1 MEPQRCQEQV
11 RPSRIELC
19 VEPWGILLAVLSI
32 PPLIRVPAPIVLTVL
47 SHLPAQISHFLGK
60 ALASILSA
68 CQLARDVPRP
78 LVEVLRML
86 AHPLP
91 VLLRRPQL
99 LLEWLQP
106 FPPLASSSP
115 QGEERLKH
123 PGLDLRV
130 PVPDA
135 ASLGVLRL
143 RTLDDIR
150 IPPTLVRS
158 LGSLQRKAL
167 SLRCEFQLLHEGI
180 LETLHTPLSRFPLSE
195 ELVDSSLGPTEV
207 FSCLRP
213 TLIWHLS
220 VTPLIQTRLH
230 ARSSSRNAFPV
241 PVCDVEPEG
250 FTKSFSILLT
260 T

>member
-1 MEPQRCQEQV
+1 M
-11 RPSRIELC
+11 
-19 VEPWGILLAVLSI
+19 
-32 PPLIRVPAPIVLTVL
+32 
-47 SHLPAQISHFLGK
+47 
-60 ALASILSA
+60 
-68 CQLARDVPRP
+68 
-78 LVEVLRML
+78 
-86 AHPLP
+86 
-91 VLLRRPQL
+91 
-99 LLEWLQP
+99 
-106 FPPLASSSP
+106 
-115 QGEERLKH
+115 
-123 PGLDLRV
+123 